1 MTGPRRG
8 EGADARIE
16 ELRRAVTDDL
26 QALRRAWDDRER
38 IAAEVPAYAM
48 RLQRGVPGWAI
59 GAVAGLL
66 AGLYS
71 LLIRRSSPRDG
82 P

>member
-1 MTGPRRG
+1 MTGLRRG

-16 ELRRAVTDDL
+16 ELRRAVADDL
-26 QALRRAWDDRER
+26 EALRRAWDDRAR
-38 IAAEVPAYAM
+38 IAAEVPAYAV

-71 LLIRRSSPRDG
+71 SLIRRNSSRDS